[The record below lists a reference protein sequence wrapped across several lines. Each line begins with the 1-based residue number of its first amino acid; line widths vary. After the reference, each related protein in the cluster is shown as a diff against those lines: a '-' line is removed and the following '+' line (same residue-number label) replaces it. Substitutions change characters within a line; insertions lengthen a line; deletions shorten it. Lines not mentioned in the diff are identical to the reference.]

1 MKNALR
7 AVRTRGLL
15 PLFLLIAA
23 VLLPR
28 GAAAQDTVPAPAAP
42 AGSLFEVR
50 LSDGSVLYGRVLEQT
65 PEELVIQTESG
76 ATVRV
81 SRGQVAAIES
91 LRGRVVRGQVWPEDR
106 NTSRLFFAPTGR
118 AVPAG
123 EGYLGVYEL
132 VFPFLTFGVTDRVT
146 ISAGTPIVPGII
158 GEVFYLAP
166 KLEVLR
172 APGASAAVGA
182 LALFASGEYLDGS
195 VGLVYGVGT
204 FGSTER
210 ALTVG
215 ATVPF
220 YSAEGDSEIGS
231 DPTFLLGGEAR
242 LTRRT
247 KFITENYFGTG
258 LDGAVVSGGLR
269 FLGDR
274 LSADFG
280 LVTTLENGEP
290 FPLVNFVYSF

>member
-15 PLFLLIAA
+15 PLFLLLAA
-23 VLLPR
+23 ALLPC
-28 GAAAQDTVPAPAAP
+28 GAAAQDTIPAPAAP
-42 AGSLFEVR
+42 ADSLFEVR

-65 PEELVIQTESG
+65 PEELVVQTESG

-81 SRGQVAAIES
+81 PRGQIASMEV

-123 EGYLGVYEL
+123 DGYLGVYEL
-132 VFPFLTFGVTDRVT
+132 VFPFLTYGVTDRLT
-146 ISAGTPIVPGII
+146 ISAGTPIIPELI
-158 GEVFYLAP
+158 GQVFYLAP

-172 APGASAAVGA
+172 TPGVNAAVGV
-182 LALFASGEYLDGS
+182 LALFVAGDDFGGS
-195 VGLVYGVGT
+195 AGLLYGVGT
-204 FGSTER
+204 FGDSDR

-215 ATVPF
+215 ATLPF
-220 YSAEGDSEIGS
+220 SAADGDSEISG
-231 DPTFLLGGEAR
+231 DPVFMVGGEKR
-242 LTRRT
+242 LSRRL
-247 KFITENYFGTG
+247 KFITENYAGTS
-258 LDGAVVSGGLR
+258 LDDAVVSGGLR
-269 FLGDR
+269 FLGER

-280 LVTTLENGEP
+280 LVTTLESGYP
-290 FPLVNFVYSF
+290 YPLVNFVYSF